1 MRYANAFALVE
12 RLQAT
17 AMQGGAVRVFGLP
30 RVMRVDAVNLIAQ
43 LSGSLVLVSVLA
55 TLIVALVFGALCL
68 FPVLLIPNVL
78 PLMLTGASLHLWAGG
93 ELSPTAVLALTISF
107 GIAIDDSVHFL
118 NRFYEARK
126 RGESANRAAQY
137 ASATAGQVMV
147 LTTVLLTFGLAI
159 TMISGFFPIHLFG
172 GMMILTL
179 WLALVFDLLLLPAL
193 LGGRKN
199 S

>member
-1 MRYANAFALVE
+1 MRDANAFALVE

-30 RVMRVDAVNLIAQ
+30 RVMRVEAVNLIAQ

-78 PLMLTGASLHLWAGG
+78 PLMFTGASLHLWAGG

-159 TMISGFFPIHLFG
+159 TMISGFSRS
-172 GMMILTL
+172 
-179 WLALVFDLLLLPAL
+179 AC
-193 LGGRKN
+193 LGV
-199 S
+199 

>member
-1 MRYANAFALVE
+1 MRDANAFALVE

-17 AMQGGAVRVFGLP
+17 AMQGRAVRVFGLP
-30 RVMRVDAVNLIAQ
+30 TVMRVEAVNLIVQ

-55 TLIVALVFGALCL
+55 TLIVALVFGALRL
-68 FPVLLIPNVL
+68 FPVLLIPNLL

-93 ELSPTAVLALTISF
+93 ELSPTAVLVLTISF

-118 NRFYEARK
+118 NRFYEVRK

-147 LTTVLLTFGLAI
+147 LTTVLLTFGLAN
-159 TMISGFFPIHLFG
+159 TMISGFFPIRLFG

>member
-1 MRYANAFALVE
+1 
-12 RLQAT
+12 
-17 AMQGGAVRVFGLP
+17 MQGRAVRVFGLP
-30 RVMRVDAVNLIAQ
+30 TVMRVEAVNLIVQ

-55 TLIVALVFGALCL
+55 TLIVALVFGALRL
-68 FPVLLIPNVL
+68 FPVLLIPNLL

-93 ELSPTAVLALTISF
+93 ELSPTAVLVLTISF

-118 NRFYEARK
+118 NRFYEVRK
-126 RGESANRAAQY
+126 RGESANRAMLY

-147 LTTVLLTFGLAI
+147 LTTVLLTFGLAN
-159 TMISGFFPIHLFG
+159 TMISGFFLIRLFG

-179 WLALVFDLLLLPAL
+179 WLALVFDLLLLPVL